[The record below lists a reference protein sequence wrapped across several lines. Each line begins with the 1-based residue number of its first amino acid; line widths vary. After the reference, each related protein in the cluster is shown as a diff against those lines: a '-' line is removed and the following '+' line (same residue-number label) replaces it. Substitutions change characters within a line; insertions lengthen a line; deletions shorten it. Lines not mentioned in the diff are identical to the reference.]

1 LRKATPTQKG
11 LILKRIRTIKKEEKE
26 ELRKI
31 KVKKLESDLGN

>member
-1 LRKATPTQKG
+1 VI
-11 LILKRIRTIKKEEKE
+11 ILKRIRTIKKEEKE